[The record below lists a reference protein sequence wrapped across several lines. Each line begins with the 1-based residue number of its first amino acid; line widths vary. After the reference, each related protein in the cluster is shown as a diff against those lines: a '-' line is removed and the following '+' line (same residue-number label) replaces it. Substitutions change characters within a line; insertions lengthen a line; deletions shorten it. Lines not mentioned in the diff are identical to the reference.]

1 MQVQVE
7 EAKSM
12 VVKEREAARKAI
24 EEAPPVIKGTPVMVQ
39 DTEKINSLSA
49 EVEKLRV
56 CMLCFSITFR
66 FFWFL
71 CYALLFPCSNEHH
84 CLQKYCISFF
94 WLMLN
99 LIFIWWNCG
108 SMLGKCFCIWHGRNI
123 IYLQS
128 YVMISNY
135 KIELSKS
142 LLFLIKNDNC
152 IGVHVWSWV

>member
-1 MQVQVE
+1 MLIFYSEQIDLEEAKAHEFAKLQDALHAMQVQVE

-24 EEAPPVIKGTPVMVQ
+24 EEAPPVIKEMPVMVQ

-56 CMLCFSITFR
+56 CMLCFSITFK

-84 CLQKYCISFF
+84 CLQKYCILFY
-94 WLMLN
+94 
-99 LIFIWWNCG
+99 FIDVE
-108 SMLGKCFCIWHGRNI
+108 F
-123 IYLQS
+123 
-128 YVMISNY
+128 
-135 KIELSKS
+135 S
-142 LLFLIKNDNC
+142 LHMVKLWKYA
-152 IGVHVWSWV
+152 W